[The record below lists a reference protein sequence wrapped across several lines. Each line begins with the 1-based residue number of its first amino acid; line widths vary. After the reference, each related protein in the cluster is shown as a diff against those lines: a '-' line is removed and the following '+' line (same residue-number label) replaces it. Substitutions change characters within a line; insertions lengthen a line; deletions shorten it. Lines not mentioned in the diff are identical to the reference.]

1 MRLRLLLRRL
11 TVSAP
16 RMTVRSNLPW
26 PVRWVVLAIVF
37 GFCAAISL
45 WAFELGKEIAG
56 LDRGVKQ
63 ELEKS
68 RLLTSALEAEVLEL
82 KRERDKA
89 QSISNTAGTVMTSEK
104 ATQGKL
110 IEQIKLL
117 TADNQGLKDDLG
129 FFEKLI
135 PTTGTEQISIRGL
148 QSEFRSSHEI
158 KWQVLVIQTLKN
170 SPEFSGRLEVR
181 LLGFQNGKPWTSALP
196 AGSQDFKIKQFGRFD
211 GIFEIPPQVV
221 IKEITAKVIEGS
233 STKATQTIKIL
244 QK

>member
-16 RMTVRSNLPW
+16 RMSVRSNLPW
-26 PVRWVVLAIVF
+26 PVRWIVLSIVF

-45 WAFELGKEIAG
+45 WAFEFGKEIAG

-68 RLLTSALEAEVLEL
+68 RLLSAALVAEVQQM
-82 KRERDKA
+82 KRERDQA

-104 ATQGKL
+104 ATQEKL

-135 PTTGTEQISIRGL
+135 PSTGTEQISIRGL
-148 QSEFRSSHEI
+148 QAEFRSSHEI
-158 KWQVLVIQTLKN
+158 KWQILVIQSVKN
-170 SPEFSGRLEVR
+170 SPELSGQLEVT
-181 LLGFQNGKPWTSALP
+181 LSGFQNGKPWAGTLP
-196 AGSQDFKIKQFGRFD
+196 AGSQAFKIKQYGRFD
-211 GIFEIPPQVV
+211 GIFEIPAQVV
-221 IKEITAKVIEGS
+221 VRGITARVFVGS
-233 STKATQTIKIL
+233 VTKAIQTLKL
-244 QK
+244 

>member
-45 WAFELGKEIAG
+45 WAFEFGKEIAG

-68 RLLTSALEAEVLEL
+68 RLLTSALEAEVLQM
-82 KRERDKA
+82 KRERDQA

-104 ATQGKL
+104 ATQ
-110 IEQIKLL
+110 
-117 TADNQGLKDDLG
+117 
-129 FFEKLI
+129 EKLI
-135 PTTGTEQISIRGL
+135 
-148 QSEFRSSHEI
+148 
-158 KWQVLVIQTLKN
+158 
-170 SPEFSGRLEVR
+170 
-181 LLGFQNGKPWTSALP
+181 
-196 AGSQDFKIKQFGRFD
+196 
-211 GIFEIPPQVV
+211 
-221 IKEITAKVIEGS
+221 
-233 STKATQTIKIL
+233 
-244 QK
+244 

>member
-16 RMTVRSNLPW
+16 RMSVRSNLPW
-26 PVRWVVLAIVF
+26 PVRWIVLSIVF

-45 WAFELGKEIAG
+45 WAFEFGKEIAG

-68 RLLTSALEAEVLEL
+68 RLLSAALVAEVQQM
-82 KRERDKA
+82 KRERDQA

-104 ATQGKL
+104 ATQEKL

-135 PTTGTEQISIRGL
+135 PSTGTEQISIRGL
-148 QSEFRSSHEI
+148 QAEFRSSHEI
-158 KWQVLVIQTLKN
+158 KWQILVIQSVKN
-170 SPEFSGRLEVR
+170 SPELNGQLEVT
-181 LLGFQNGKPWTSALP
+181 LSGFQNGKPWAGTLP
-196 AGSQDFKIKQFGRFD
+196 AGSQAFKIKQYGRFD
-211 GIFEIPPQVV
+211 GIFEIPAQVV
-221 IKEITAKVIEGS
+221 VRGITARVFVGS
-233 STKATQTIKIL
+233 VTKAIQTLKL
-244 QK
+244 